1 MNNYE
6 ERASKALDRN
16 SLAAK
21 KIVDWRRTKIGATQG
36 ARDSDPWRQL
46 GIKFRG
52 HDVESEMRSFGT
64 MLGNLDEPREA
75 RNTRSYA
82 LDSAEEI
89 DRDTLAK
96 IAGLRHYFSTL
107 GPNECVRP
115 AVVIPL
121 LRAIEDNDV

>member
-1 MNNYE
+1 MNSYQ

-16 SLAAK
+16 SVAAK
-21 KIVDWRRTKIGATQG
+21 KTVDWRRTKIGATQG
-36 ARDSDPWRQL
+36 ARDSDPWQQL

-52 HDVESEMRSFGT
+52 HDIESEMRRSFAT
-64 MLGNLDEPREA
+64 MTGSLEA
-75 RNTRSYA
+75 QDNKRSVA
-82 LDSAEEI
+82 IDSAEEI
-89 DRDTLAK
+89 ERTISAK

-107 GPNECVRP
+107 APNECVRP

>member
-1 MNNYE
+1 MHTYE
-6 ERASKALDRN
+6 ERAEQELSRN

-52 HDVESEMRSFGT
+52 HDVESEMRSYCT
-64 MLGNLDEPREA
+64 MSGNINPQSTRD
-75 RNTRSYA
+75 TRSYA
-82 LDSAEEI
+82 LDSADEI
-89 DRDTLAK
+89 DRNTLAK

-107 GPNECVRP
+107 APNECIRP

-121 LRAIEDNDV
+121 LRAIEDGNV